1 MPTQR
6 LQFTEWLPDQP
17 AIGTG
22 LQDAKNVI
30 PVLAGYAPFPLASDY
45 SNAATENLNSVFVG
59 KLGDTVKLF
68 AGGAT
73 KLFNFDPTTLN
84 LTNVSRVN
92 GYGGT
97 TRWQFTQFGNI
108 ILAANNHER
117 VQYWNLSSSSVF
129 QDLGS
134 YISGTYAR
142 AATGDIAI
150 TTTNDNGLTIGNSY
164 TFYFKT
170 GTATDITTTIKN
182 ATITNVART
191 TNVVTVTTSSIHGY
205 AIGHTVIVAATTNTS
220 INGTFTVTGTPSTTT
235 FTYAQTAANL
245 ASVSDTGSVYNS
257 KAFNI
262 TNSTGI
268 TSGNLDIYTSIA
280 PIAKAVTVVR
290 DFVVAANVDG
300 ISNKLQWSD
309 LNDETKWTSGAA
321 SQSDF
326 QIIADGGSIQS
337 ITGGEIGIV
346 FLEKAIYRMS
356 YIGSPYF
363 FQFDAISRNLGCIEG
378 NSVTQFGGM
387 SYFLSDDGF
396 YSCDGRTITPIG
408 VEKIDRYFYS
418 TFNLASSD
426 TMSTTVDPVRKL
438 VIWNYPTVTG
448 GRALMIY
455 NWQLQKWTR
464 ADMDVNYVASA
475 ASTGV
480 TLEGIGTL
488 YPNIETVPAS
498 FDDRIWTGGKYVL
511 AGARTTKIVTFTGAN
526 STAEIILSDIE
537 NGYNS
542 MINLARPLI
551 DDGAGT
557 VSVASRRTLADNI
570 AFSTPVAAGEGGRVP
585 LRSAGRFHR
594 LKVNPTGLWTTAIAV
609 DVNTEEQGGR

>member
-22 LQDAKNVI
+22 LQDAKNVV
-30 PVLAGYAPFPLASDY
+30 PVSAGYAPFPLASDY

-84 LTNVSRVN
+84 LTDVSRTG
-92 GYGGT
+92 GYGGL
-97 TRWQFTQFGNI
+97 TRWQFTQYGDVV
-108 ILAANNHER
+108 LAANNQQR
-117 VQYWNLSSSSVF
+117 IQFWNLASSSKF
-129 QDLGS
+129 QDLGA
-134 YISGTYAR
+134 YISATYTR
-142 AATGDIAI
+142 AV
-150 TTTNDNGLTIGNSY
+150 TT
-164 TFYFKT
+164 
-170 GTATDITTTIKN
+170 
-182 ATITNVART
+182 
-191 TNVVTVTTSSIHGY
+191 VTVTTSSAHGY
-205 AIGHTVIVAATTNTS
+205 TTGNSFLFYFKSGGAAD
-220 INGTFTVTGTPSTTT
+220 GTYTITVTGATT
-235 FTYAQTAANL
+235 FTLTTTA
-245 ASVSDTGSVYNS
+245 SGT
-257 KAFNI
+257 I
-262 TNSTGI
+262 T
-268 TSGNLDIYTSIA
+268 TSNVDIYSSYA
-280 PIAKAVTVVR
+280 PVAKNVAVVR

-300 ISNKLQWSD
+300 TTNKVQWSD
-309 LNDETKWTSGAA
+309 LNDETKWTTGAA

-326 QIIADGGSIQS
+326 QIIVDGGSIQN
-337 ITGGEIGIV
+337 ITGGEIGII

-363 FQFDAISRNLGCIEG
+363 FQFDAISRNLGCLAG
-378 NSVTQFGGM
+378 NSVAQFGGM

-408 VEKIDRYFYS
+408 VEKIDRYFFS
-418 TFNLASSD
+418 TFDLNNAD
-426 TMSTTVDPVRKL
+426 TMSSTVDPIRKL

-448 GRALMIY
+448 GRALIIY

-498 FDDRIWTGGKYVL
+498 LDSRIWTGGKYVL
-511 AGARTTKIVTFTGAN
+511 AGARLTKIVTFTGAN
-526 STAEIILSDIE
+526 STAELILSDIE

-542 MINLARPLI
+542 VVNLARPLI
-551 DDGAGT
+551 DDGAAT
-557 VSVASRRTLADNI
+557 VSVASRRELDDNI
-570 AFSTPVAAGEGGRVP
+570 TFSTPIAAGEGGRVP

-594 LKVNPTGLWTTAIAV
+594 IKVNPTGSWTTAMAV
-609 DVNTEEQGGR
+609 DVNTETQGNR